1 MKIKKVEF
9 KNFVSYGNELNVF
22 EIQEN
27 NSLNLIYGN
36 NGSGKSTLLNV
47 IKYALYGQVELKTL
61 KELVNRNQKSL
72 YVKIYFETNKSYA
85 LERGIKPDILNL
97 YQKNENDEYE
107 LVDMG
112 NKRNTQKYIEDEIL
126 HISYYVFS
134 NTISLSINN
143 FKSILRMNAK
153 DKRDIRDKIFGLQI
167 INKMSE
173 LVKEDIKKFKIK
185 YNELDSI
192 IKTLEQN
199 IQNATLEIE
208 KLKNN
213 INKENEN
220 KLNNLELS
228 LKILKNELSNLND
241 EYSNLN
247 NKYNL
252 LLDKKNEI
260 TKKETIILEKISSLK
275 KQINLYNTGKCP
287 LCGSDLTDNIHIS
300 TLNTYENEKLL
311 YEGKLSQI
319 NESTAKL
326 NNYIN
331 DFSKKLSRYNEMITN
346 KKNEIYQIQNEIK
359 KINNTTDNSELSS
372 LNNIILN
379 MKEKIKQNENEINII
394 EKKLNIYNILETVL
408 GDHGIKE
415 KILSLYIPLLN
426 HEIKKYLN
434 IMNINYDLE
443 IDDEFNTK
451 LTILGDE
458 CELTSLSTG
467 ELKKVDFAVL
477 LSILKIIQIKQSNL
491 NILMLDEI
499 FSSIDGTG
507 QNDIIEILKDI
518 SKIYNLNIY
527 VISHYPLPT
536 AEFDNVIHVTKD
548 GDYSKFE
555 FAKI

>member
-1 MKIKKVEF
+1 
-9 KNFVSYGNELNVF
+9 
-22 EIQEN
+22 
-27 NSLNLIYGN
+27 
-36 NGSGKSTLLNV
+36 
-47 IKYALYGQVELKTL
+47 
-61 KELVNRNQKSL
+61 
-72 YVKIYFETNKSYA
+72 
-85 LERGIKPDILNL
+85 
-97 YQKNENDEYE
+97 
-107 LVDMG
+107 
-112 NKRNTQKYIEDEIL
+112 
-126 HISYYVFS
+126 
-134 NTISLSINN
+134 
-143 FKSILRMNAK
+143 
-153 DKRDIRDKIFGLQI
+153 
-167 INKMSE
+167 
-173 LVKEDIKKFKIK
+173 
-185 YNELDSI
+185 
-192 IKTLEQN
+192 
-199 IQNATLEIE
+199 
-208 KLKNN
+208 
-213 INKENEN
+213 
-220 KLNNLELS
+220 
-228 LKILKNELSNLND
+228 
-241 EYSNLN
+241 
-247 NKYNL
+247 
-252 LLDKKNEI
+252 
-260 TKKETIILEKISSLK
+260 
-275 KQINLYNTGKCP
+275 
-287 LCGSDLTDNIHIS
+287 
-300 TLNTYENEKLL
+300 
-311 YEGKLSQI
+311 
-319 NESTAKL
+319 
-326 NNYIN
+326 
-331 DFSKKLSRYNEMITN
+331 
-346 KKNEIYQIQNEIK
+346 
-359 KINNTTDNSELSS
+359 
-372 LNNIILN
+372 

-555 FAKI
+555 FEKI